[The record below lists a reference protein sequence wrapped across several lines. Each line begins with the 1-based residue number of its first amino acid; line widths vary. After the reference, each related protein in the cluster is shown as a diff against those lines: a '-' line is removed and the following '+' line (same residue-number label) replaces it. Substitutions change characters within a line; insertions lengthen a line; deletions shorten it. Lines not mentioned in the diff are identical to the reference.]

1 MSETNDGLSPIV
13 TGGEYE
19 PLGWLPIE
27 TAPKDGTPIL
37 AAVIGIHT
45 PMEIEADGVMW
56 TWAHG
61 TNTLR
66 SFDCFATHW
75 QPLPEPPK

>member
-1 MSETNDGLSPIV
+1 MSE
-13 TGGEYE
+13 
-19 PLGWLPIE
+19 WRPIE

-37 AAVIGIHT
+37 AAVIGIHPSIASPDPVAIIYWRT
-45 PMEIEADGVMW
+45 PMETEADGVMW